1 MERMTGSK
9 TRQRIVLGKVAAV
22 CSRAQS
28 GAAVC
33 SPIFE
38 VGNIAKNRCYGSAM
52 AIKFKAKSKEEI
64 PAELQAFY
72 LERDG
77 AFVLD
82 VEGAVDKSRVEEV
95 RSSNVALM
103 SQLAEQ
109 KKRFEAIESEQ
120 VKSIA
125 AERDSLN
132 AKLTAIQV
140 DQGVL
145 TVATKKGLRPTAVP
159 DITARARVVFK
170 LVDGAPRAYEGDGQT
185 VRVGRD
191 GVTPMSLDEWVD
203 QQVADAPHLFEA
215 NSGSGASSTGQ
226 YASGVGSGGK
236 GTKNPFKRESWNLT
250 EQMRLQKTD
259 PGLAARL
266 KAAS

>member
-1 MERMTGSK
+1 MVEGIEDEDENDDEDENIMALKFRAK
-9 TRQRIVLGKVAAV
+9 T
-22 CSRAQS
+22 
-28 GAAVC
+28 
-33 SPIFE
+33 
-38 VGNIAKNRCYGSAM
+38 
-52 AIKFKAKSKEEI
+52 KEEI
-64 PAELQAFY
+64 PAELQSLY

-77 AFVLD
+77 GFVLD
-82 VEGAVDKSRVEEV
+82 VEGAVDKARVEEV
-95 RSSNVALM
+95 RASNIALA

-109 KKRFEAIESEQ
+109 RKRFEAIESEQ
-120 VKSIA
+120 VKVIA

-145 TVATKKGLRPTAVP
+145 TVATKKGLRPTAIP
-159 DITARARVVFK
+159 DITARARSVFR
-170 LVDGAPRAYEGDGQT
+170 LVDGAPRAFEGDGQS

-203 QQVADAPHLFEA
+203 LQVADAPHLFESNLGGGA
-215 NSGSGASSTGQ
+215 GGSGSHN
-226 YASGVGSGGK
+226 ASGVGSGGK

-250 EQMRLQKTD
+250 EQMRLQKAD

-266 KAAS
+266 RASA

>member
-1 MERMTGSK
+1 M
-9 TRQRIVLGKVAAV
+9 
-22 CSRAQS
+22 
-28 GAAVC
+28 
-33 SPIFE
+33 P
-38 VGNIAKNRCYGSAM
+38 
-52 AIKFKAKSKEEI
+52 IKFKAKSKEEI
-64 PAELQAFY
+64 PAELQSLY
-72 LERDG
+72 VERDG

-82 VEGAVDKSRVEEV
+82 VEGAVDKGRVDEV
-95 RSSNVALM
+95 RASNIALT

-145 TVATKKGLRPTAVP
+145 TVATKKGLRPTAIP
-159 DITARARVVFK
+159 DITARARTVFK
-170 LVDGAPRAYEGDGQT
+170 LSQGVPVPYEADGQT

-203 QQVADAPHLFEA
+203 LQVADAPHLFES
-215 NSGSGASSTGQ
+215 NMGGGASSTGQ
-226 YASGVGSGGK
+226 YASGVGRGGN
-236 GTKNPFKRESWNLT
+236 GTKNPFRKESWNLT

-266 KAAS
+266 RASA